1 MCCVP
6 WGIDRGLSAVH
17 PLGDGVWRC
26 RITPRRRDTLSSCS
40 AGEQVP
46 KANEGTEQNE
56 GLRLQKGNR
65 RCLDSELEQRVVQEL
80 QQQEAVRQPSQ
91 PATQALA

>member
-1 MCCVP
+1 MGSGGVALLC
-6 WGIDRGLSAVH
+6 SAH
-17 PLGDGVWRC
+17 
-26 RITPRRRDTLSSCS
+26 DTLSSCS
-40 AGEQVP
+40 AREQVP
-46 KANEGTEQNE
+46 KANEGREQNE

-91 PATQALA
+91 PATQALALCCKLTKPG